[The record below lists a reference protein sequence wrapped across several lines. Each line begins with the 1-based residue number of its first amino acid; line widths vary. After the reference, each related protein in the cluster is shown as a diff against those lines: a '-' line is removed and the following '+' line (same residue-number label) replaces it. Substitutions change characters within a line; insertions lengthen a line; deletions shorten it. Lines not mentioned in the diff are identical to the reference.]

1 MARQLV
7 FQLGDAL
14 LEAVD
19 GALEVIDHGICYGC
33 HCAVV

>member
-7 FQLGDAL
+7 LQLSDAL

-19 GALEVIDHGICYGC
+19 GALEVIDHGIC
-33 HCAVV
+33 